1 MYYKYSSRPLHR
13 AIQSYSVRN
22 MLIFYTLTLL
32 IILKDIST
40 VLLIR
45 ALDFTYRHPID
56 YHRHNANKRSR
67 RTIITAYIK
76 KVIFAAFIFCIPKFF
91 ESKIVAKT
99 EEVEVSDPINDSN
112 KMVIKQTGV
121 WCRFSWQFSKSFE
134 YILKHICY
142 VLNHSLHFKH
152 LDVVIKLHIY
162 FFN

>member
-1 MYYKYSSRPLHR
+1 MK
-13 AIQSYSVRN
+13 N
-22 MLIFYTLTLL
+22 
-32 IILKDIST
+32 IST

-99 EEVEVSDPINDSN
+99 EQIEVADHINDGN
-112 KMVIKQTGV
+112 KMVMKQTGTCV
-121 WCRFSWQFSKSFE
+121 NLVKIFLIISICTKSYFLCFE
-134 YILKHICY
+134 SFIAPWKFGCSNEI
-142 VLNHSLHFKH
+142 
-152 LDVVIKLHIY
+152 IY
-162 FFN
+162 LPFRWTFPAMTSTCQT

>member
-1 MYYKYSSRPLHR
+1 MVFPGIMFWTWDTHFCFIHSRSLLWPASQIFKSPYPSSDSKLFGKKY
-13 AIQSYSVRN
+13 A
-22 MLIFYTLTLL
+22 
-32 IILKDIST
+32 IILYLNAVNNLNNIST

-99 EEVEVSDPINDSN
+99 EQIEVADPINDSN
-112 KMVIKQTGV
+112 KMVMKQTGT
-121 WCRFSWQFSKSFE
+121 WRQFS
-134 YILKHICY
+134 
-142 VLNHSLHFKH
+142 
-152 LDVVIKLHIY
+152 
-162 FFN
+162 

>member
-1 MYYKYSSRPLHR
+1 M
-13 AIQSYSVRN
+13 
-22 MLIFYTLTLL
+22 
-32 IILKDIST
+32 KDIST

-99 EEVEVSDPINDSN
+99 EEIEVADPINDSH
-112 KMVIKQTGV
+112 KMVMKQTGT
-121 WCRFSWQFSKSFE
+121 WCQFSLQFS
-134 YILKHICY
+134 
-142 VLNHSLHFKH
+142 
-152 LDVVIKLHIY
+152 
-162 FFN
+162 